1 MALSDFSANEPLSLS
16 ISCVTYDFHNSTF
29 NATIESLACACAYAK
44 AQGHLAAS
52 HLYLIDNG
60 PDEKNYH
67 ALCAIQSAFNSRFEK
82 ITLLTGHG
90 NPGYGSG
97 NNLAL
102 QQTTS
107 PYHLVLNPDVLLAEN
122 NISLALDYMNQHP
135 QVGLLAPDAVDE
147 FGERQYLAKRKPSLL
162 VLLARASP
170 LEFMRKL
177 IAQKLYRYEYRDII
191 PAQAPVEIELASG
204 CYMFLRTST
213 VRQVGGFD
221 PKFFMYFED
230 FDLSRRLA
238 AISRVVHH
246 PKLHIVHYG
255 GGAARKG
262 FLHLRYFF
270 VSYCKFLTRTKN

>member
-1 MALSDFSANEPLSLS
+1 M
-16 ISCVTYDFHNSTF
+16 
-29 NATIESLACACAYAK
+29 
-44 AQGHLAAS
+44 
-52 HLYLIDNG
+52 
-60 PDEKNYH
+60 
-67 ALCAIQSAFNSRFEK
+67 
-82 ITLLTGHG
+82 HG

-97 NNLAL
+97 NNLVL

-107 PYHLVLNPDVLLAEN
+107 PYHLVLNLDVLLAEN
-122 NISLALDYMNQHP
+122 NISLALKYMNQHP
-135 QVGLLAPDAVDE
+135 QVGLLA
-147 FGERQYLAKRKPSLL
+147 
-162 VLLARASP
+162 RAFP

-177 IAQKLYRYEYRDII
+177 MVQKLYRYEYRDII
-191 PAQAPVEIELASG
+191 PAQAPVEIEFASR

-213 VRQVGGFD
+213 AQQIGGFD
-221 PKFFMYFED
+221 SDFFMYFED

-270 VSYCKFLTRTKN
+270 VSYCKFLTRSKN